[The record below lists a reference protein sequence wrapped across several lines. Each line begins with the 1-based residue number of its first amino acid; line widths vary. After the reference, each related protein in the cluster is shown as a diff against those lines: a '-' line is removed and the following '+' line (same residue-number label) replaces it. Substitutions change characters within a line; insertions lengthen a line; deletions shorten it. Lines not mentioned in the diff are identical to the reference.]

1 MMPNQL
7 MSTVS
12 STVVVAV
19 CDLSSAF
26 DHTFYRSRHGY
37 NDIPQSS
44 CVIIYIFFFSL
55 YIERHMIMKQKQKLS
70 IQLNKHKIKTK
81 IMINRV
87 G

>member
-1 MMPNQL
+1 MPNQL

-44 CVIIYIFFFSL
+44 CVIIYIFFSS
-55 YIERHMIMKQKQKLS
+55 YIERHMNMKQKQKLS
-70 IQLNKHKIKTK
+70 IQLNKHKFKTK